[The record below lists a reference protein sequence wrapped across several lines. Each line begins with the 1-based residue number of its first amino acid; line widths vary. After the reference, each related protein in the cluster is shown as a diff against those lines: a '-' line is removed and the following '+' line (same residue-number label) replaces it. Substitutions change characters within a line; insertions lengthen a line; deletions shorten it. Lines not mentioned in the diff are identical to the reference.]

1 MYFRSRT
8 LSTVAALAIGLSAV
22 PSAADKQTQYSAK
35 EFATILQ
42 EAAELAHYKKL
53 KVSQEIKVVDSI
65 ERLEDGRWRVFVTVY
80 DYKEGSTQTVYILK
94 YPVLV
99 NNVGSSFET
108 AFLTPE
114 VPAHLFDRA
123 LENEYWRKAREEY
136 VKKHKDVRITYGREG
151 NQLSIISSYSYAKGV
166 KPNDVRDRL
175 EQLFVNSSWV
185 GRMALVATRL
195 EEMELQKDLYQSKPT
210 HLSKAEVPLVLAM
223 SLDEFEQEDAEAQE
237 GYWAFSIKGR
247 SQRIFNYGDRLAFAY
262 AHQIPDGAN
271 FIARAGVLVGM
282 QEWTA
287 KNKAKD
293 AATTEAMW
301 SPSNTYIY
309 VKATYP
315 LDGKLKGEKLKE
327 NYRDFRN
334 NFSAKAAKE
343 IDKILKAA
351 ME

>member
-1 MYFRSRT
+1 MSNFFRM
-8 LSTVAALAIGLSAV
+8 AALVTVLAAS
-22 PSAADKQTQYSAK
+22 PSNAAKQTEYSAK
-35 EFATILQ
+35 QFKAILE

-53 KVSQEIKVVDSI
+53 KVSEKIEVVDSI
-65 ERLEDGRWRVFVTVY
+65 ERLDDGRWRVFVTVY

-99 NNVGSSFET
+99 NNVGSSFEA

-123 LENEYWRKAREEY
+123 LENDYWRKAREEY
-136 VKKHKDVRITYGREG
+136 SKKHKDVRITYGREG
-151 NQLSIISSYSYAKGV
+151 NQLSIISSYSYAQGV
-166 KPNDVRDRL
+166 KPNEVRDRL

-195 EEMELQKDLYQSKPT
+195 EEMELQKELYKSKPT

-223 SLDEFEQEDAEAQE
+223 SLDEFEQEDEEAQE
-237 GYWAFSIKGR
+237 GYWAFSIRDR

-262 AHQIPDGAN
+262 ACKIPDEAS
-271 FIARAGVLVGM
+271 IVARAGVLVGM
-282 QEWTA
+282 EEWVK

-293 AATTEAMW
+293 ATTTEAMW
-301 SPSNTYIY
+301 SPSNTHIYI
-309 VKATYP
+309 KATYA

-327 NYRDFRN
+327 SYSDFRN
-334 NFSAKAAKE
+334 DFSAKAAKQ
-343 IDKILKAA
+343 IDKILEAA